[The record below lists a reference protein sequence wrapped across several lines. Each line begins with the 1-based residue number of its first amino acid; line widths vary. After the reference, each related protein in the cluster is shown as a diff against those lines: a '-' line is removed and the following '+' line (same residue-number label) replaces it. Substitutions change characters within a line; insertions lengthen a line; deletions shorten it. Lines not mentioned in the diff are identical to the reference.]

1 MGQKM
6 NHTDSD
12 RAPGRMK
19 GPLLPADGQGED
31 RQTRTRLT
39 AAGVTVLFAL
49 LLFIFL
55 YKGSIGFDRRQLA
68 ESSIPE
74 LAQNEDDP
82 ELFIEPELIDLG
94 EENSTQETD
103 ASAPAQGMPEPV
115 PEPVQTRPVVK
126 AEKAD
131 KPTPPKEKL
140 VSRTKP
146 SPVKTQP
153 PKATDTEVKKAQSK
167 TAGAFSPDNGQT
179 AGRNNSD
186 GSAGTS
192 TGIAGH
198 SDGWKFLGCPS
209 PDVKLRNRTVI
220 TVSVTVN
227 SRGAVTSAHATGGNA
242 SLRSACEAAAR
253 KARWQPRDPTN
264 ARTAKGT
271 ITFTITPK

>member
-1 MGQKM
+1 MK
-6 NHTDSD
+6 HTSTINTTHADEGDNRRRD
-12 RAPGRMK
+12 R
-19 GPLLPADGQGED
+19 LI
-31 RQTRTRLT
+31 
-39 AAGVTVLFAL
+39 AAGVTLLFAL

-74 LAQNEDDP
+74 FAQDEEDP
-82 ELFIEPELIDLG
+82 ELFLEPELLDLG

-103 ASAPAQGMPEPV
+103 AAAPAQGMPEVV
-115 PEPVQTRPVVK
+115 PDPVQTRPVVK
-126 AEKAD
+126 AEKAE

-140 VSRTKP
+140 VSQTKP
-146 SPVKTQP
+146 SPVKTEE

-227 SRGAVTSAHATGGNA
+227 SRGEVTSAHASGGTA
-242 SLRSACEAAAR
+242 QLRAACEAAAR
-253 KARWQPRDPTN
+253 KARWQPHDPTK

-271 ITFTITPK
+271 ITFTITPR

>member
-1 MGQKM
+1 MKQTNGR
-6 NHTDSD
+6 HTSVSNGDHASGD
-12 RAPGRMK
+12 RLIAV
-19 GPLLPADGQGED
+19 A
-31 RQTRTRLT
+31 
-39 AAGVTVLFAL
+39 VTVVFAL

-55 YKGSIGFDRRQLA
+55 DKGSLGFDRQKLA

-74 LAQNEDDP
+74 FAQDEDDP
-82 ELFIEPELIDLG
+82 ELFIEPELLDLG
-94 EENSTQETD
+94 EENSTLD
-103 ASAPAQGMPEPV
+103 KAAAAPAQGMPEVV
-115 PEPVQTRPVVK
+115 PEPISTRPVIK
-126 AEKAD
+126 AEQTD

-140 VSRTKP
+140 VSQQKP
-146 SPVKTQP
+146 SPVKTET
-153 PKATDTEVKKAQSK
+153 PKATDTEIKKAQSS

-227 SRGAVTSAHATGGNA
+227 SRGAVTSAHASGGTA
-242 SLRSACEAAAR
+242 ALRAACEAAAR
-253 KARWQPRDPTN
+253 KARWKPQDPAK

-271 ITFTITPK
+271 ITFTITPR

>member
-1 MGQKM
+1 MK
-6 NHTDSD
+6 HTPTINTPASD
-12 RAPGRMK
+12 RRH
-19 GPLLPADGQGED
+19 DSRD
-31 RQTRTRLT
+31 RLI
-39 AAGVTVLFAL
+39 AVAVTVVFAL

-55 YKGSIGFDRRQLA
+55 FTGSIGFDRRQLA

-74 LAQNEDDP
+74 FAQEDDP
-82 ELFIEPELIDLG
+82 ELFLEPELLDLG
-94 EENSTQETD
+94 EENSTLQTE
-103 ASAPAQGMPEPV
+103 AAAPAQGMPEVV

-126 AEKAD
+126 AEQAE

-140 VSRTKP
+140 VSQTKP

-153 PKATDTEVKKAQSK
+153 PKATDTEVKKAQSS

-227 SRGAVTSAHATGGNA
+227 SRGEVTSAHATGGTA
-242 SLRSACEAAAR
+242 QLRSACEGAAR
-253 KARWQPRDPTN
+253 KARWQPQDPSK